1 MEAKTAVS
9 TFLTFEVLQPITRH
23 ARTLPVLS
31 QFQVNAQSSRV
42 HVDRWRKEGKI
53 RQLETQPMHQLAK
66 PSKAPKKTPAAVG
79 KARHATGAVFPQE
92 HRDNGKSAAKVQ
104 PVDPI
109 AAAIASNDAVLADA
123 AARGGVADVLTLPTD
138 KQNAIAR
145 GTGYQVASPLK
156 IGRSPFNR
164 SHFNEEKLKE
174 LADDVRQ
181 RGVLQPLI
189 VRKNPGYQL
198 ASDGNAWKVQTIDEQ
213 TVVERHMGEAE
224 ARVSAAELNRREY
237 ELIAGER
244 RWRASTRAQLQQV
257 PIIVREASDREAIE
271 DQAVENLHR
280 EDLNPLEEAEKYQQL
295 LEAYKRDGIGDTA
308 AMEMVAT
315 KLQRSKSLV
324 YGRLKLLTLPSDA
337 KEALLEGRL
346 PSSHAELLTTI
357 DDAAMQEETT
367 QRILKPKE
375 HEMHDGDEPDTP
387 LAIMSFREAKR
398 LVEQKKEELKRRR
411 VFNTIRDE
419 FTKKGQ
425 KVLTPEE
432 NKKIFRQQ
440 WSRQPD
446 MGTTYVA
453 ADQASHEADY
463 KTWRKAL
470 GKHAPAPVLAQAPNG
485 DAVICYPAAEAKAAL
500 KKAGIKP
507 RSTSSSKNSSDREK
521 DAAHKARS
529 KAFIELLAGVAA
541 AGEQMD
547 GPELW
552 RFMFE
557 SVMSFG
563 NADGVRRV
571 CKRRGIVAK
580 QPHEL
585 GAALR
590 EAMKNATGKELRG
603 VIAELLFN
611 RFAPST
617 WSSGWDKD
625 FDASCEL
632 FGVQPP
638 PWKQAVQASGK
649 GKKS

>member
-1 MEAKTAVS
+1 MS
-9 TFLTFEVLQPITRH
+9 TLLYFEVVEPITRH
-23 ARTLPVLS
+23 ARTLRS
-31 QFQVNAQSSRV
+31 GAQFSIKSSSSRV
-42 HVDRWRKEGKI
+42 HVERWLQQGKI
-53 RQLETQPMHQLAK
+53 RALDTEPMHQLAK
-66 PSKAPKKTPAAVG
+66 PAKAPKKTPAAS
-79 KARHATGAVFPQE
+79 RSRNATGAVFPQE
-92 HRDNGKSAAKVQ
+92 HRENAENIENVQAA
-104 PVDPI
+104 DPI
-109 AAAIASNDAVLADA
+109 A
-123 AARGGVADVLTLPTD
+123 RG
-138 KQNAIAR
+138 

-174 LADDVRQ
+174 LTDDVRE

-213 TVVERHMGEAE
+213 TVVERHLGETE
-224 ARVSAAELNRREY
+224 ARVMVADLNRREY

-295 LEAYKRDGIGDTA
+295 LEAYKGDGTADTA
-308 AMEMVAT
+308 AVEMVAT

-324 YGRLKLLTLPSDA
+324 YGRLKLLTLPRDA

-357 DDAAMQEETT
+357 DDAAMQEEAT
-367 QRILKPKE
+367 QRILKPKN

-387 LAIMSFREAKR
+387 LATMSFREAKR

-411 VFNTIRDE
+411 AYNKTRDE
-419 FTKKGQ
+419 FVAKKQ
-425 KVLTPEE
+425 TVLSDAE
-432 NKKIFRQQ
+432 NKKLFRND
-440 WSRQPD
+440 WSHSPED
-446 MGTTYVA
+446 GSGYVA
-453 ADQASHEADY
+453 IDDRCTDADWKEW
-463 KTWRKAL
+463 KKVL
-470 GKHAPAPVLAQAPNG
+470 GKHAPAPVLAQRPDG
-485 DAVICYPAAEAKAAL
+485 EAVICYRLAEAKEAL
-500 KKAGIKP
+500 KKTGIKP
-507 RSTSSSKNSSDREK
+507 RPSNSSRSASDREK

-529 KAFIELLAGVAA
+529 KAFIGLLAGVAA

-552 RFMFE
+552 RFVFE
-557 SVMSFG
+557 SVMRFG

-571 CKRRGIVAK
+571 CKRRGVVAK

-617 WSSGWDKD
+617 WSSGWEKD
-625 FDASCEL
+625 FEASCEL
-632 FGVQPP
+632 FGVQPL
-638 PWKQAVQASGK
+638 PWKQEVHASGK
-649 GKKS
+649 GSK